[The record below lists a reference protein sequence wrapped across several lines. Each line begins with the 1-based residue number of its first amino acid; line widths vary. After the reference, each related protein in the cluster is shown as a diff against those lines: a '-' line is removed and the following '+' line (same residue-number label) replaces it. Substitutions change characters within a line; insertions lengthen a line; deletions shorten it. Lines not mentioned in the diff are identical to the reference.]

1 MSDHTVKAFTEQLEA
16 LGSSVAQMGGLAE
29 AQLADAIDAI
39 ARRDTGRAESVV
51 AGDRR
56 IDELQQQIE
65 EQALKVLA
73 LRQPMAVDLRE
84 TLAALKC
91 ASELERIGD
100 LAKNIA
106 KRAIVLNR
114 EPPIRLTQS
123 LARMGGQA
131 LAQLKLVLDSY
142 SDRDAEAAEAVWRQ
156 DGEIDEMYNSLFRE
170 LLTYMMEDPRTIG
183 LCTHLLF
190 IAKNIERTGD
200 HATNIAEVVY
210 HMVTGG
216 YLATDRPKADTT
228 SETRLR
234 KKDCAMK
241 PSVLVAED
249 EGALVTLLRYN
260 LEREGYRVLE
270 AQDGE
275 EALLV
280 AAEEKPDL
288 VLLDWMLPQLSGI
301 EVCRRLRGR
310 QETRNVPI
318 IMLTARGEE

>member
-1 MSDHTVKAFTEQLEA
+1 MTDHTVKSFTEQLENLA
-16 LGSSVAQMGGLAE
+16 STVAQMGGLAE

-39 ARRDTGRAESVV
+39 ARRDTGRAEGAVG
-51 AGDRR
+51 GDKR

-65 EQALKVLA
+65 DQALKLLA

-84 TLAALKC
+84 TLAAIKS

-131 LAQLKLVLDSY
+131 LGQLKLVLDAY
-142 SDRDAEAAEAVWRQ
+142 SDRDAEAAEAVWRR

-190 IAKNIERTGD
+190 VAKNIERTGD

-216 YLATDRPKADTT
+216 HLATDRPKADIT
-228 SETRLR
+228 SETSFE
-234 KKDCAMK
+234 KKA
-241 PSVLVAED
+241 
-249 EGALVTLLRYN
+249 
-260 LEREGYRVLE
+260 
-270 AQDGE
+270 
-275 EALLV
+275 
-280 AAEEKPDL
+280 
-288 VLLDWMLPQLSGI
+288 
-301 EVCRRLRGR
+301 
-310 QETRNVPI
+310 
-318 IMLTARGEE
+318 